1 MIRRPPRSTLFPYT
15 TLFRNEGMWLPQLN
29 NRQLPVAAFN
39 EGVLLFWKVGPYQV
53 ILSVLPGS
61 PIPATDRVRGARI
74 NPRTNPAINP
84 QRCAAMLTCGVDRSN
99 AVCIATII
107 KIFAN
112 RCFACGA

>member
-1 MIRRPPRSTLFPYT
+1 MRTQRGNRAQLIKKTRSGKSAL
-15 TLFRNEGMWLPQLN
+15 NEGMWLPQLN
-29 NRQLPVAAFN
+29 NRQLPVAAFT
-39 EGVLLFWKVGPYQV
+39 EGVLLFRKVGPYQV

-99 AVCIATII
+99 AVCIA
-107 KIFAN
+107 
-112 RCFACGA
+112 